1 MISEQEAKS
10 LFQEFLNI
18 LEEEEES
25 DGGAIFKPVQ
35 IHSCRV
41 MKTLRIDKIFKE
53 LKRWINQ
60 KEEG

>member
-25 DGGAIFKPVQ
+25 DGGVVFKPVQ

-41 MKTLRIDKIFKE
+41 MKTLRIDKIFEE
-53 LKRWINQ
+53 LKCWINQ
-60 KEEG
+60 KEK